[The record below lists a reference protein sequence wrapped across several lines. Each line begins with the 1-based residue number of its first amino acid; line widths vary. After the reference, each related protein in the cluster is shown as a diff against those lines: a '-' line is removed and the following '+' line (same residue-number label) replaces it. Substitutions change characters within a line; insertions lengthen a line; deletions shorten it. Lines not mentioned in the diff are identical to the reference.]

1 MIMIDERELYKI
13 FKEATVALTKSCEH
27 LHGTL
32 CATDET
38 IRYLRGRVN
47 NLEKT
52 LEGKKD
58 ECIKNF

>member
-32 CATDET
+32 GARDET

-52 LEGKKD
+52 LEG
-58 ECIKNF
+58 ENNGNFKSQ

>member
-32 CATDET
+32 GARDET

>member
-32 CATDET
+32 AQGMRQSG
-38 IRYLRGRVN
+38 I
-47 NLEKT
+47 
-52 LEGKKD
+52 
-58 ECIKNF
+58 